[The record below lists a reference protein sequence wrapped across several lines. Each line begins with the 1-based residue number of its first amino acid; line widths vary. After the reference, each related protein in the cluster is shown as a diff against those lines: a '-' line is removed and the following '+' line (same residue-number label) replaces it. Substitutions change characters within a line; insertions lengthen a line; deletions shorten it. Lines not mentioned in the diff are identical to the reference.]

1 MVLVYSRVDGTLEG
15 QTKEPREKYWS
26 PGALFLLKST
36 NQINTLCSFST
47 EQDEIIKWQRRRL
60 IGAIIYMYKRML
72 PIEK

>member
-26 PGALFLLKST
+26 PGALFLLNPQIKST
-36 NQINTLCSFST
+36 HFVLFLPNKMKSF
-47 EQDEIIKWQRRRL
+47 KWQRRRL